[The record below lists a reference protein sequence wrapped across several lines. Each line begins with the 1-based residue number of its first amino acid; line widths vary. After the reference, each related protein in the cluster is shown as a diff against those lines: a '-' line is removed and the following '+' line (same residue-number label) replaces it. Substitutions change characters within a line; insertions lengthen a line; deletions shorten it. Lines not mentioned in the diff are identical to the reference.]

1 MRCLKFY
8 LVLTLPFACDPTTAG
23 VERPNLGTCLNAC
36 ADGKASA
43 TDRAT
48 CRLTCGTVHQVPP
61 TSAPPALAPV
71 AHCMG
76 ACGKGGDTKA
86 CVDACR
92 DRDSE
97 PAVLDRLTTCVADCQ
112 AGDSPSDDDRATCR
126 LLCAQEAALAR

>member
-1 MRCLKFY
+1 MRSSTFC
-8 LVLTLPFACDPTTAG
+8 LVLTLSFACDPTTAG

-48 CRLTCGTVHQVPP
+48 CRLTCGTVHEAPK

-76 ACGKGGDTKA
+76 ACGQGGDA
-86 CVDACR
+86 CVAACR

-97 PAVLDRLTTCVADCQ
+97 PAVLDHLTTCVADCQ
-112 AGDSPSDDDRATCR
+112 AGDSRSDDDRATCR
-126 LLCAQEAALAR
+126 LLCAQEAALPR